1 MWKNCGGDAAGFT
14 DLTLTPDP
22 LQFPG
27 TLSITAKAFFN
38 ATVMAPLAV
47 SFFIFC
53 NTKQTSIK
61 F

>member
-27 TLSITAKAFFN
+27 TLSITAKAFFSK
-38 ATVMAPLAV
+38 LER
-47 SFFIFC
+47 FILG
-53 NTKQTSIK
+53 KSH
-61 F
+61 